1 MIKYQIKNK
10 EVIVTDTYI
19 SYGKDTIKYDD
30 IIDFE
35 FSHAYVNFVGGID
48 FTLIGKSNSLWISVS
63 ASNSF
68 LQKKST
74 TENVE
79 KVQEIVN
86 LILPKAIN
94 GFIKHNFSILKNGG
108 TVKIWKLIFEKDKVK
123 MRPRTSFW
131 TSVVELIYSRGE
143 VSYKTQGVGILGSSG
158 SGACFYL
165 VDLYNN
171 ETYKYSNSATSQPTQ
186 GDYFKIKGL
195 FDFMKSISGKS
206 VESKI
211 NLDFLR

>member
-10 EVIVTDTYI
+10 EVIITDTYI
-19 SYGKDTIKYDD
+19 TYGKESIKFDD

-48 FTLIGKSNSLWISVS
+48 FTLIGKNSSLWISVS

-74 TENVE
+74 SENVD

-86 LILPKAIN
+86 IILPKALN
-94 GFIKHNFSILKNGG
+94 GFIKHNFSKIINGE
-108 TVKIWKLIFEKDKVK
+108 TVKIWKLTFEKDKIK

-131 TSVVELIYSRGE
+131 TNVVEIIYSRGE
-143 VSYKTQGVGILGSSG
+143 VSYDRQGIGILSSSG
-158 SGACFYL
+158 SGSCFYL
-165 VDLYNN
+165 IDLYNN

-186 GDYFKIKGL
+186 GEYYKIKGL
-195 FDFMKSISGKS
+195 FDFMKSISSKT

-211 NLDFLR
+211 KLDFLK